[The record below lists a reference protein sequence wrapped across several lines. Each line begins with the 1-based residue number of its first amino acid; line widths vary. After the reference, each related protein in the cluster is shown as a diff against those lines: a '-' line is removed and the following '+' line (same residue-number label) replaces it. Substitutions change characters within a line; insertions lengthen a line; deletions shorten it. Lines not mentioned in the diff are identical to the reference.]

1 MPASKERMPGTLERS
16 PKKAQ
21 RTYKET
27 LDSAEKTYDGNEER
41 AHRAAYAAVK
51 HSFEKVGDHW
61 ERKGKKGPSD
71 ERAKSGG
78 RNASGRSAGGV
89 DVNGHT
95 REELYERAKRLDISG
110 RSRMSK
116 QELGQ
121 AIARKERNR
130 SRSKSRNRPSR

>member
-1 MPASKERMPGTLERS
+1 MPGTLKRS
-16 PKKAQ
+16 PAKAQ
-21 RTYKET
+21 RTYEKT

-51 HSFEKVGDHW
+51 HSYEKVGDHW
-61 ERKGKKGPSD
+61 EPKREKGPSD
-71 ERAKSGG
+71 ERAKGSG
-78 RNASGRSAGGV
+78 RNPGGRSAGGV

-95 REELYERAKRLDISG
+95 REELYQRAKKLDISG
-110 RSRMSK
+110 RSRMNK

-130 SRSKSRNRPSR
+130 SRSKSRTRPAR